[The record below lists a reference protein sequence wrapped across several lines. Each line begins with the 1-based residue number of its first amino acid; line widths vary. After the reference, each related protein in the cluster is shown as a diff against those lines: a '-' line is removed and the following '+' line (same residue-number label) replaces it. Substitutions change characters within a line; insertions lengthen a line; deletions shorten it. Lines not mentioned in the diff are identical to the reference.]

1 MDMIEVGPAGEVRRY
16 GTTSWDA
23 KGRGELAQIFVSYDH
38 NSVYSLQFL
47 FYKNGKLVSEK
58 HGFDDGRHVNFDS
71 VILDY
76 PSEFLT
82 SISGSFH
89 SITNGAALSSITF
102 GTNKAS
108 YGPFGDPSSTS
119 TKHFNFQIGNQ
130 FSFGGF
136 HGSVR
141 QLHPVTLKMDD
152 LELFTHTGRARANLK
167 FKTSDLQCRSPHF
180 FLLSKITP
188 LFSLKLLLLA
198 LKNSAVVLSQ
208 RRSLSNCCI
217 FLQDSVFVFYENDKL
232 AMSNKH
238 GIDECENFCAVAF
251 DYPTEFLTSISG
263 SFRIHGHTSILDS
276 ISFGTNKGSYGPFGT
291 PSIYSNKFT
300 IQIGNY
306 RSFGGFHGSTNSYS
320 IGSIGIY
327 MKPITISMINFK
339 DLSVKFLF
347 YENGK
352 LVSEKHGSDDGRHVN
367 FDSAILDYPSEF
379 LTSLS
384 GSFHSFTNGAAL
396 SSITF
401 GTNKTSYGPFGDP
414 SSTSTKYFQLSDR
427 KSIFFWWISWQLKV
441 WIY

>member
-141 QLHPVTLKMDD
+141 SGFINSIGVYI
-152 LELFTHTGRARANLK
+152 
-167 FKTSDLQCRSPHF
+167 KTSTT
-180 FLLSKITP
+180 SKIHC
-188 LFSLKLLLLA
+188 KEE
-198 LKNSAVVLSQ
+198 
-208 RRSLSNCCI
+208 
-217 FLQDSVFVFYENDKL
+217 D
-232 AMSNKH
+232 
-238 GIDECENFCAVAF
+238 
-251 DYPTEFLTSISG
+251 
-263 SFRIHGHTSILDS
+263 
-276 ISFGTNKGSYGPFGT
+276 
-291 PSIYSNKFT
+291 
-300 IQIGNY
+300 
-306 RSFGGFHGSTNSYS
+306 
-320 IGSIGIY
+320 
-327 MKPITISMINFK
+327 
-339 DLSVKFLF
+339 
-347 YENGK
+347 
-352 LVSEKHGSDDGRHVN
+352 
-367 FDSAILDYPSEF
+367 
-379 LTSLS
+379 
-384 GSFHSFTNGAAL
+384 
-396 SSITF
+396 
-401 GTNKTSYGPFGDP
+401 
-414 SSTSTKYFQLSDR
+414 
-427 KSIFFWWISWQLKV
+427 
-441 WIY
+441 